1 MKKRPH
7 RYQGN
12 GRVRALLDRYACPTP
27 FHVVRTRFL
36 GNIARPNL
44 DASPLPT
51 IANFW
56 GGKLPQFSDVA
67 AANELFQALMDLWN
81 ELTRHQSGT
90 RPFRLTRMVTK
101 EEPGDLGRLCRTRT
115 EELEG
120 FIDGLFGAE
129 EVLDLPERAHEAMD
143 NLGEINAMMHGMV
156 ECLERTSSPS
166 EMDPAQSL
174 TNVRELSRIA
184 EKELHAVVV
193 ACTRAR
199 QHALST
205 IGVEKPTIH

>member
-1 MKKRPH
+1 MKKRSH
-7 RYQGN
+7 RYQGDE
-12 GRVRALLDRYACPTP
+12 RVRGLLDGYACPTP

-36 GNIARPNL
+36 GNIASPNL

-51 IANFW
+51 VAAFW
-56 GGKLPQFSDVA
+56 GGELPKFDDVA
-67 AANELFQALMDLWN
+67 AANELFEALMGLWN
-81 ELTRHQSGT
+81 ELAKHQSGT
-90 RPFRLTRMVTK
+90 RPFRLTPMAAK
-101 EEPGDLGRLCRTRT
+101 AELDDLSRLCRTRM

-143 NLGEINAMMHGMV
+143 NLGEINAMMHSMV
-156 ECLERTSSPS
+156 ECLERTSSRS
-166 EMDPAQSL
+166 EMDLARSL
-174 TNVRELSRIA
+174 KNVRELSRIA